1 MLVHSVGADQRPDPK
16 RGNNSHKIE
25 NPVPVEVH
33 QKRQAAIARVD
44 RMHFFGSLAMR
55 AINLADNWGKI
66 MTLSAKSRAKNQ
78 IVQQTKKRQRED
90 HR

>member
-55 AINLADNWGKI
+55 RLNLNNNWGEI
-66 MTLSAKSRAKNQ
+66 MTSDAKLWTEHQ
-78 IVQQTKKRQRED
+78 IVQQTKQCQCQNDR
-90 HR
+90 